1 MNQVCCVARSVNNLQ
16 SNKKLFFHTDLV
28 FRNQVI
34 QKFPSCTDEYFL
46 KTKKLKIKKH
56 FIDTTY
62 WYLNDKLFK
71 RCVAII
77 LFYFDVILTCLT
89 ITLCVNR
96 TFLVSLMVLLHHII
110 QYTAVQRILCWSVCG
125 HVRERVL
132 LTSQSFRQRKRV
144 HGGPVVGSVLR
155 LLSSLLMQVVHGAE
169 GVHGVQRV
177 TVHPVVLHDG
187 RSIPAEETIGWGWM
201 RCSQLQSQTGRES
214 PFFCFVCSVTD
225 CISLPKALT
234 NRSHEKQISRGLEL
248 TPGSNEPRL
257 VGKSDCFLIYLFFC

>member
-1 MNQVCCVARSVNNLQ
+1 M
-16 SNKKLFFHTDLV
+16 
-28 FRNQVI
+28 
-34 QKFPSCTDEYFL
+34 
-46 KTKKLKIKKH
+46 
-56 FIDTTY
+56 
-62 WYLNDKLFK
+62 
-71 RCVAII
+71 
-77 LFYFDVILTCLT
+77 
-89 ITLCVNR
+89 NR

-187 RSIPAEETIGWGWM
+187 RSIPAEETIG
-201 RCSQLQSQTGRES
+201 
-214 PFFCFVCSVTD
+214 
-225 CISLPKALT
+225 
-234 NRSHEKQISRGLEL
+234 
-248 TPGSNEPRL
+248 
-257 VGKSDCFLIYLFFC
+257 

>member
-1 MNQVCCVARSVNNLQ
+1 M
-16 SNKKLFFHTDLV
+16 
-28 FRNQVI
+28 
-34 QKFPSCTDEYFL
+34 
-46 KTKKLKIKKH
+46 
-56 FIDTTY
+56 
-62 WYLNDKLFK
+62 
-71 RCVAII
+71 
-77 LFYFDVILTCLT
+77 ILTCLT

-110 QYTAVQRILCWSVCG
+110 QYTVVQRILCWSVCG